1 MIITLHSRCK
11 RFTMRQSLLYVAAF
25 IAVVLAFSGCSSLQ
39 RIISSGDSELIYERG
54 IIMYEAGKWQKAV
67 ALLEHCEPYF
77 KGTLKED
84 SIAFFK
90 ARAYFKDR
98 DYHTASEQFDN
109 FRRSFGR
116 SVFLEDAE
124 ALYAVSLYNM
134 SPGPERDQRNTAL
147 AIVAISEFM
156 SHYPESEQKPLFE
169 QMAKDLT
176 WRLHEKSYMNAYTY
190 YKIGQYNSAIVAFRN
205 AIQKYPESHRREDLM
220 YYTVMSAYKYA
231 LYSTEKQKL
240 DRYMSALDI
249 YYTFVM
255 EYPESK
261 YKKEMDSVSEH
272 IKDYIEKNK
281 QEE

>member
-25 IAVVLAFSGCSSLQ
+25 IAVVLAFSGCSSIQ

-67 ALLEHCEPYF
+67 ALLGHCEPYF
-77 KGTLKED
+77 KGSLRED
-84 SIAFFK
+84 TIAFYK

-98 DYHTASEQFDN
+98 DYLTASEQFDN

-176 WRLHEKSYMNAYTY
+176 WRLHEKAYMNAYTY

-205 AIQKYPESHRREDLM
+205 ALQKYPESHRREDLM

-231 LYSTEKQKL
+231 LYSTEKQRL

-255 EYPESK
+255 EFPESK
-261 YKKEMDSVSEH
+261 YQKEMDNVSEH